1 MSSVQTGLSFAPHS
15 THLALRISSAST
27 PWNWPKKRKVSWT
40 DFVTTFCWFSSGPWS
55 VSLVQSHE
63 PARGH
68 RLHKEHSESHPVGPV
83 RNPNHIL
90 NTELCPICRCKT
102 SPCWPEF
109 PTSKSPQRHAPVS
122 RNPWQTYI
130 IDIWP
135 QVHMMGLLEEG
146 TRSGIS
152 LRWMGHTR
160 WDGLSSRHLCCL
172 LPCSTHFL
180 WIYYLDFSLESPSPF
195 SVPAVGMGLTP
206 LPSSDGH
213 VTQDGPIRASVF
225 CSSHHRS

>member
-27 PWNWPKKRKVSWT
+27 PRNWPKKRKVSWT

-109 PTSKSPQRHAPVS
+109 PTSKSPQRHATVS

-135 QVHMMGLLEEG
+135 QVHMMGLL
-146 TRSGIS
+146 RSGIS

-172 LPCSTHFL
+172 LPCSTIPFPLNILPWFL
-180 WIYYLDFSLESPSPF
+180 FEKPISLLSPCSWDGLDPTAYFWSARDSRWTNQSISL
-195 SVPAVGMGLTP
+195 LL
-206 LPSSDGH
+206 LPPQEL
-213 VTQDGPIRASVF
+213 V
-225 CSSHHRS
+225 